1 VGHPALDQAARKGN
15 GAMPSH
21 PRNLPEQEHSIKA
34 RAHELFVEPTQF
46 APSRASK
53 PFLAYLRET
62 PAQPLSP
69 LATWVLWILGILVV
83 VLFLAALWRITHRRG
98 AVNRLPPARPPARE
112 TTLGTRPSSSL
123 VWTDRPGRG
132 GWTAEPTSGPDLLRM
147 GNPAD
152 HRRCDRAGSV
162 AASPPT
168 AVATAT
174 WLRA

>member
-1 VGHPALDQAARKGN
+1 
-15 GAMPSH
+15 MPSH
-21 PRNLPEQEHSIKA
+21 PRNMPEQEHSIKA
-34 RAHELFVEPTQF
+34 RSHELFVDPTQL
-46 APSRASK
+46 AASRPTK
-53 PFLAYLRET
+53 PFPAYLRET

-69 LATWVLWILGILVV
+69 LATTVLWILGIIVV

-98 AVNRLPPARPPARE
+98 AASRPRPARPAAEAPVVRTGPCASP
-112 TTLGTRPSSSL
+112 L
-123 VWTDRPGRG
+123 WTDRPAGVAWQGNLRADPVAWGRV
-132 GWTAEPTSGPDLLRM
+132 DR
-147 GNPAD
+147 ND